1 MDPRIQWVDIL
12 MRLEIPNRTEDS
24 ERKLMNSTNNLIN
37 RKDHPQFR
45 MLSWHSTG
53 INGMNGNEGRTLVLD
68 MVAASDPPLPFRN
81 STRGLTPGLIDPLGG
96 NVPGNIV
103 PLPVLRNGMGRLRVV
118 HQQSAT
124 AAAVAQAQSNEGP
137 RTRGQ
142 SNRLPEKRR
151 HSSQEEDEGRPPK
164 HKTQNPNGNDDIDTR
179 SDGSLSS
186 GVRIDTAKLL
196 LNLLTCFRRSR
207 SPKRPALNEPELEK
221 LWENHRVALS
231 RQQSRRKLNLQR
243 RPRIRLRI
251 RSKMTPLIPRS
262 PEPPNL
268 TLTQNKTREEIH

>member
-37 RKDHPQFR
+37 RQDHPQFR

-53 INGMNGNEGRTLVLD
+53 INGMNGNEGRKFVLD
-68 MVAASDPPLPFRN
+68 MVAASDPSLPFPN
-81 STRGLTPGLIDPLGG
+81 STRGLTPGLIDPRRG

-103 PLPVLRNGMGRLRVV
+103 PLPVLRNGLGRLRVV

-124 AAAVAQAQSNEGP
+124 AATAAQAQSNEGP

-142 SNRLPEKRR
+142 SNRIPEKRR
-151 HSSQEEDEGRPPK
+151 HSSQQEEEEDEGRPPK
-164 HKTQNPNGNDDIDTR
+164 YKTQKPNDNDDIDTR

-221 LWENHRVALS
+221 LWENRRAALS
-231 RQQSRRKLNLQR
+231 IQQQS
-243 RPRIRLRI
+243 
-251 RSKMTPLIPRS
+251 
-262 PEPPNL
+262 
-268 TLTQNKTREEIH
+268 